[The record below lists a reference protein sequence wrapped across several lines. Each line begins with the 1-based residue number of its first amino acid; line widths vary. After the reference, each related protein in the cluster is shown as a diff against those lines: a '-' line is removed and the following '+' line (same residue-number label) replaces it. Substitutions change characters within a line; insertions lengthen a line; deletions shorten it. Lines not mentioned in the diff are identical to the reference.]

1 MTFTNQT
8 LNPPTQAADTPQS
21 PTPLTPQSV
30 VVQLRA
36 IRNEIAEVQ
45 PLTPEQKKTL
55 RGLSRSMNNEILQAS
70 ISVIGSSD
78 IVQQSVGQSED
89 ARALYDESNRWTE
102 VEDELRTM
110 LSGIAG
116 ANIIRRQRLAL
127 IASRAYGIGNQLARD
142 EEHAI
147 LKPQL
152 AEVKRLKTL
161 ARSKKRAPQEPAP
174 APQPSPSSPAPMLDE
189 KK

>member
-1 MTFTNQT
+1 M
-8 LNPPTQAADTPQS
+8 ADTQNPN
-21 PTPLTPQSV
+21 LTPQAV
-30 VVQLRA
+30 VEQLRA
-36 IRNEIAEVQ
+36 IRNQIAEVQ
-45 PLTPEQKKTL
+45 PLTPEQKKSF
-55 RGLSRSMNNEILQAS
+55 RGLSRNMNNETLQAS

-78 IVQQSVGQSED
+78 IIQQSVGKSED
-89 ARALYDESNRWTE
+89 ARSLYDESNRWTE

-116 ANIIRRQRLAL
+116 ANVVRRQRLAL

-142 EEHAI
+142 EEHVI

-161 ARSKKRAPQEPAP
+161 ARGKKREPNGPSP
-174 APQPSPSSPAPMLDE
+174 APQPTPSAPVFDE

>member
-1 MTFTNQT
+1 MYYNKNQV
-8 LNPPTQAADTPQS
+8 LNPNTVTQAADTPQS
-21 PTPLTPQSV
+21 PTPLTPQTV
-30 VVQLRA
+30 VEQLRT
-36 IRNEIAEVQ
+36 IRNQIAEVQ
-45 PLTPEQKKTL
+45 PLTPDQKKTL
-55 RGLSRSMNNEILQAS
+55 QRLAKTMNNEILQAS

-78 IVQQSVGQSED
+78 VVQQSVGQAED

-110 LSGIAG
+110 LNGIAG
-116 ANIIRRQRLAL
+116 ANVIRRQRLAL

-142 EEHAI
+142 EEHAM

-152 AEVKRLKTL
+152 AEIKRLKRL
-161 ARSKKRAPQEPAP
+161 ARPVKKATPQDP
-174 APQPSPSSPAPMLDE
+174 APQPSTAAPAE

>member
-1 MTFTNQT
+1 MSNT
-8 LNPPTQAADTPQS
+8 TPQ
-21 PTPLTPQSV
+21 PQTPLTPQSV
-30 VVQLRA
+30 VDQLRG
-36 IRNEIAEVQ
+36 IRNQIAEVQ

-55 RGLSRSMNNEILQAS
+55 RGLNRYLNNEVLQAS

-89 ARALYDESNRWTE
+89 ARSLYDESNRWTE

-110 LSGIAG
+110 LNGIAG
-116 ANIIRRQRLAL
+116 ANIVRRQRLAL

-152 AEVKRLKTL
+152 AEVKRLKSLT
-161 ARSKKRAPQEPAP
+161 RGKKRTPKDPAP
-174 APQPSPSSPAPMLDE
+174 APQPSPATPSE
-189 KK
+189 KQ

>member
-1 MTFTNQT
+1 MAEN
-8 LNPPTQAADTPQS
+8 QS
-21 PTPLTPQSV
+21 PNLTPQAV
-30 VVQLRA
+30 VDQLRA
-36 IRNEIAEVQ
+36 IRNQIAEVQ
-45 PLTPEQKKTL
+45 PLTPAQKNSL
-55 RGLSRSMNNEILQAS
+55 RGLSRTMNNDTLQAS
-70 ISVIGSSD
+70 ISVIGLSP

-110 LSGIAG
+110 LNGIAG
-116 ANIIRRQRLAL
+116 ANIIRRQKLAL

-161 ARSKKRAPQEPAP
+161 ARSKKKNPAP
-174 APQPSPSSPAPMLDE
+174 APQPSPSSTAPMLDE